1 MIFRIYF
8 WILSQRLIKWLNKEF
23 KTNEFKFYNMKDL
36 FYYYCLWKN
45 RKKHHFKPKFS
56 KTFFK

>member
-8 WILSQRLIKWLNKEF
+8 WILSKRLIKWLNKEF
-23 KTNEFKFYNMKDL
+23 KTKNFKFYNIKDI

-45 RKKHHFKPKFS
+45 RKKHYFKVK
-56 KTFFK
+56 